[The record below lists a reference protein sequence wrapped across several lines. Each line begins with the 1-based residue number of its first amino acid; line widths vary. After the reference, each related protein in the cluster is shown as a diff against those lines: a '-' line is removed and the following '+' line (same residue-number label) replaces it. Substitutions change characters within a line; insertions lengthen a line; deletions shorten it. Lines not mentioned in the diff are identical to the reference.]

1 MSLCAEL
8 ELPADVKSVDA
19 KAAGASGAN
28 AKAADTKAAGAKA
41 AGASTPGAQA
51 AVVKDPKKGQ
61 IHPSKLSAAA
71 LDTYFTG
78 LFAIADANGDGVL
91 QPKELKRLLELCGF
105 VLSAQQI
112 AQFVSEADTNGD
124 GVIEYKEFV
133 PVATKMLQSSDS
145 TKAQS
150 EQLQKAESK
159 AERPAPEKTQAGT
172 MASLVKFGGEV
183 KADVVSQV
191 LPHHCTVPPSQ
202 SLRLDICVNLSHCTR
217 NPFNIMWHYLYS
229 FLRLNSLAHLM
240 FHYSKVS
247 KHFGPPPHHVIV
259 PL

>member
-8 ELPADVKSVDA
+8 ELPADVKSIDA
-19 KAAGASGAN
+19 MAAGASGAN
-28 AKAADTKAAGAKA
+28 ATAADMKAASAKV

-51 AVVKDPKKGQ
+51 AVVKDPRNGQ
-61 IHPSKLSAAA
+61 IHPSIFSAAE
-71 LDTYFTG
+71 LDTYFSG
-78 LFAIADANGDGVL
+78 LFTIDANGDGLL

-229 FLRLNSLAHLM
+229 FLRLNSLAHT
-240 FHYSKVS
+240 
-247 KHFGPPPHHVIV
+247 
-259 PL
+259 